1 MAVASIRSEFLP
13 LEQNLLDAG
22 LIRIDVD
29 AAGRKLITPTERA
42 QSRPFFV
49 LKQGDR

>member
-1 MAVASIRSEFLP
+1 MAIPAIKSEFMP

-22 LIRIDVD
+22 LIRIDAD

-42 QSRPFFV
+42 QKRPFFV